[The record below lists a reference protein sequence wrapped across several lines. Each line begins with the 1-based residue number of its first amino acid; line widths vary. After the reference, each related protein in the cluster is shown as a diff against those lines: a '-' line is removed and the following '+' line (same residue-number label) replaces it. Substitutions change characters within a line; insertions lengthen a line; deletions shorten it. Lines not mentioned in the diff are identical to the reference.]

1 MGIAPTC
8 CGDRPARGRDSL
20 FLLVAFLLHAGGVVA
35 AVALAPRVVDE
46 PADAGAEVEPLVLLD
61 LDVSTDEP
69 RAPDDPPM
77 EPPRGLSRTSS
88 ADPGSA
94 RAASRGRAPA
104 PPEAP
109 SAQAPSSGPET
120 HEAAPPDEYGAPP
133 PAAAPPGLDGSPV
146 WALPGVLPA
155 APPAGS
161 PAPTRPVPPRSAKN
175 DAEEG
180 GRGPMLVF
188 PAAGTLASAVA
199 DEVSSSPAPEVSES
213 SFELTLNA
221 KGQLISARFLRANAG
236 SGDDWRRIAQAV
248 LRRFSGR
255 ALPMN
260 GDFAAGSRVIVHVNS
275 RVVVPDGTGH
285 GIPMPMAKHDGGK
298 PIIREDSLDDR
309 FRSPHLAPAP
319 DEKRFVLSFLTDLA
333 NLGAQRRR
341 VVSTRVEAVPVA
353 LP

>member
-1 MGIAPTC
+1 
-8 CGDRPARGRDSL
+8 
-20 FLLVAFLLHAGGVVA
+20 
-35 AVALAPRVVDE
+35 
-46 PADAGAEVEPLVLLD
+46 
-61 LDVSTDEP
+61 
-69 RAPDDPPM
+69 
-77 EPPRGLSRTSS
+77 
-88 ADPGSA
+88 
-94 RAASRGRAPA
+94 
-104 PPEAP
+104 
-109 SAQAPSSGPET
+109 
-120 HEAAPPDEYGAPP
+120 
-133 PAAAPPGLDGSPV
+133 
-146 WALPGVLPA
+146 
-155 APPAGS
+155 
-161 PAPTRPVPPRSAKN
+161 
-175 DAEEG
+175 
-180 GRGPMLVF
+180 MLVF

-221 KGQLISARFLRANAG
+221 KGHLISARFLRANAG
-236 SGDDWRRIAQAV
+236 SGEDWRRIAQAV

-285 GIPMPMAKHDGGK
+285 GIPMPMLKHDGGK

-333 NLGAQRRR
+333 NIGAQRRR